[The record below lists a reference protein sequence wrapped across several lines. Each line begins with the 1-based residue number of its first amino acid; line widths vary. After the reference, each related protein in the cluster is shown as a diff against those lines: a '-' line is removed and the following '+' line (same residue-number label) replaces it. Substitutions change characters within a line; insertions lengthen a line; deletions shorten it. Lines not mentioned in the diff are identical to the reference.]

1 MLNHIVLMGRLVRDP
16 ELRRTQAGIP
26 VATFTLAV
34 DHDIPNRETGERGV
48 DFIDV
53 VVWRQTAEFVTKYFA
68 KGRMAVVSGRLQIRK
83 WTDNQG
89 NKRYNAEV
97 VADNVYFGDS
107 KRDSD
112 NSGSYNG
119 SSYAGGNNS
128 YGNRSYNDNSYAA
141 PNGGYNAPN
150 QGYAAPAAPTAPAA
164 SDFAMLEDDDSELP
178 F

>member
-16 ELRRTQAGIP
+16 ELRRTQSGVP
-26 VATFTLAV
+26 VTTFRIAV
-34 DHDIPNRETGERGV
+34 DRDFGNRETGERDA
-48 DFIDV
+48 DFIDIV
-53 VVWRQTAEFVTKYFA
+53 AWRQTGEFVNKYFS
-68 KGRMAVVSGRLQIRK
+68 KGRMVVVSGRLQMRN

-89 NKRYNAEV
+89 NKRTNAEV

-107 KRDSD
+107 KRE
-112 NSGSYNG
+112 NEGSGSYNG
-119 SSYAGGNNS
+119 NSYAGGNGGYN
-128 YGNRSYNDNSYAA
+128 NRSYNDNSYTA

-150 QGYAAPAAPTAPAA
+150 QGYAAPAAPTAPSA